1 MVIVAVLLVLP
12 EVAVTVTDPGVVE
25 AVKVAVAIP
34 PAVFAVALMV
44 PNAGALSEK
53 ETDVPSGTRA
63 PLLSSTVAV
72 KVDVPVT
79 GIEAG
84 LATTVTA
91 GVPDPPPPP
100 IILPP
105 DPP

>member
-1 MVIVAVLLVLP
+1 MLLVLP
-12 EVAVTVTDPGVVE
+12 DVAVTVTDPGVVD
-25 AVKVAVAIP
+25 AVKVAVAFP
-34 PAVFAVALMV
+34 LDVLAVALIV
-44 PNAGALSEK
+44 PIAGALSVK
-53 ETDVPSGTRA
+53 ETEVPSGAFA

-72 KVDVPVT
+72 MVDVPFT

-91 GVPDPPPPP
+91 GCPDVPPDPPPP